1 MSLVKTN
8 LKKTT
13 EVDMTKYDI
22 FNKTLFR
29 LIPLQIYQIDTSLYE
44 RCKQDSSLCV
54 RFMKSHLWYLK
65 TTPI

>member
-1 MSLVKTN
+1 
-8 LKKTT
+8 
-13 EVDMTKYDI
+13 MTKYDI
-22 FNKTLFR
+22 FYKTFNIA
-29 LIPLQIYQIDTSLYE
+29 IPLQIYQIDTSLYE